1 MMTTARKRH
10 IIVFAVNIDSPKRY
24 QVSTGNIIKPVEEP
38 MNLAAQTESVHSTI
52 ILQAYQND
60 MEHGI
65 PIKIAAINGL
75 SFHHS
80 DKYCVLS

>member
-1 MMTTARKRH
+1 MMATARKRH
-10 IIVFAVNIDSPKRY
+10 IIVFVVNIDSPNKY
-24 QVSTGNIIKPVEEP
+24 QVSTGNIINPVEDP
-38 MNLAAQTESVHSTI
+38 MNLAAHTESVHSTI
-52 ILQAYQND
+52 IFQAYQND
-60 MEHGI
+60 IEHGM

>member
-1 MMTTARKRH
+1 MMVIARKRH
-10 IIVFAVNIDSPKRY
+10 IIVFVVNIDSPKRH
-24 QVSTGNIIKPVEEP
+24 QVNTGNIINPVEEP
-38 MNLAAQTESVHSTI
+38 INLAAQTELVHSTI

-60 MEHGI
+60 IEHGI
-65 PIKIAAINGL
+65 PIIIAVISGL